1 MPTQASPRRVPIVVA
16 VLLERFA
23 IVLPGRTVASLIA
36 SILRLSFDDLGRL
49 VDRDEALVLVVVT
62 QDLTGNV
69 DRLEESRRRGIA
81 QIDAIEEVPDA
92 AGAVVDVVFM
102 LAGHEVASGE
112 SHARGAPVPSPVPP
126 PSHVHHASDGT
137 VAPTTQ
143 RHRSLDVDARHD
155 PGIRGL

>member
-1 MPTQASPRRVPIVVA
+1 
-16 VLLERFA
+16 
-23 IVLPGRTVASLIA
+23 
-36 SILRLSFDDLGRL
+36 
-49 VDRDEALVLVVVT
+49 VVT

-92 AGAVVDVVFM
+92 PGAVVDVFFM
-102 LAGHEVASGE
+102 LASHDVARRE
-112 SHARGAPVPSPVPP
+112 SHARGAPVPTPVPA

-143 RHRSLDVDARHD
+143 RHRSWDVDARHD
-155 PGIRGL
+155 PGIRALAEIDDIVSELGGLGG